1 MPDGGEA
8 KQASD
13 RSLARTIFK
22 NTGFIT
28 AGTVALKVV
37 NFLFSVYVVRRLGDA
52 RFGQYSIVLAFVG
65 IFQILAELG
74 MSQYVMREM
83 ARDKKNV
90 EKYFWN
96 LVALRLILAM
106 AAMVF
111 IPVTAYFVGYS
122 TELILGVIIYTS
134 SFILSAFSAPL
145 TSVLTASER
154 LDVTTVINIVSQVVF
169 IIFGAI
175 FLFSGLGYIWLI
187 VALLISVIPS
197 MAIGLITIRRLHISR
212 LPFNLNLR
220 LWPGILRAG
229 LPFGIISLMLSIARS
244 IDTVMLS
251 WYEPDQVVGW
261 YNVSYNIVLAMM
273 VFYAGFKEAIVPSLS
288 RVFVRDPQQVERWY
302 YHSVRGIILVS
313 IPMAFGGMV
322 IAFPL
327 IRFLYTDQFLPSA
340 LGMQILIWDIPV
352 LMFASFC
359 GNITTVVGEERSAA
373 RINTINTIAN
383 VGLNLLFIPMYG
395 MIGAAIISV
404 VTDLI
409 SALQFYLLL
418 RKKLHLPS
426 IAWLML
432 RTVIAAVLMAIPVHM
447 LIPWATGWKIFL
459 AIGAGMAV
467 YLPLLVL
474 FRLVGKAEWSI
485 VKRVAHRFSVWNAA
499 RRTAE

>member
-1 MPDGGEA
+1 MHDGVEQKEA
-8 KQASD
+8 SE

-28 AGTVALKVV
+28 TGTIALKAI
-37 NFLFSVYVVRRLGDA
+37 NFLFGVYVVRRLGDA

-83 ARDKKNV
+83 ARDKKNI

-96 LVALRLILAM
+96 LVALRLILAL

-111 IPVTAYFVGYS
+111 IPVSAYFVGYS
-122 TELILGVIIYTS
+122 PELILGVVIYTS

-145 TSVLTASER
+145 ASVLTASER
-154 LDVTTVINIVSQVVF
+154 LDITTIINIVSQIVF
-169 IIFGAI
+169 MIFGAI

-197 MAIGLITIRRLHISR
+197 VAIGLITIRRLNISY
-212 LPFNLNLR
+212 LPFQLNPR
-220 LWPGILRAG
+220 IWPGIIRAG

-261 YNVSYNIVLAMM
+261 YNVSYNLVLSMM
-273 VFYAGFKEAIVPSLS
+273 VFYGGFKEAIVPSLS
-288 RVFVRDPQQVERWY
+288 RVFMKDPQQVERWY
-302 YHSVRGIILVS
+302 YHSVRMIILAS

-340 LGMQILIWDIPV
+340 VGMQILIWDIPV

-359 GNITTVVGEERSAA
+359 GNITTVVGQERAAA

-395 MIGAAIISV
+395 LVGAAIISV

-418 RKKLHLPS
+418 RKQLHLPS
-426 IAWLML
+426 IAWLMA
-432 RTVIAAVLMAIPVHM
+432 RTIVAAFIMAVPVHL
-447 LIPWATGWKIFL
+447 LIPWASGWRIFL
-459 AIGAGMAV
+459 AIGVGMAV
-467 YLPLLVL
+467 YLPLLVA
-474 FRLVGKAEWSI
+474 FRLVGKAEWSV
-485 VKRVAHRFSVWNAA
+485 VKRIAHRVSVWTTA